1 MKSSKIKSVSFNNR
15 THTITIQTSLGTLD
29 IPYSKLMLK
38 PSQGNSIVEAYVDK
52 ELAQRCITYILK
64 DGQEDS
70 LPIEAF
76 WEYNRDP
83 DYMREIELYKLTIK
97 AIDLVASSNLS
108 KRFICRQ
115 MGTSL
120 SQLSRLLDVKNHKKT
135 IDQMLRLITILG
147 ADFEIKVAAG
157 F

>member
-1 MKSSKIKSVSFNNR
+1 MLPLGGQIPGSV
-15 THTITIQTSLGTLD
+15 
-29 IPYSKLMLK
+29 
-38 PSQGNSIVEAYVDK
+38 
-52 ELAQRCITYILK
+52 
-64 DGQEDS
+64 
-70 LPIEAF
+70 PIEAF

-83 DYMREIELYKLTIK
+83 DYRREIELYKLTVTAISLVK
-97 AIDLVASSNLS
+97 ASNLS

-120 SQLSRLLDVKNHKKT
+120 SQLSRLLDLTNQKKT

-157 F
+157 C

>member
-1 MKSSKIKSVSFNNR
+1 MLWLCPIPSLCLSPSPGNGIK
-15 THTITIQTSLGTLD
+15 D
-29 IPYSKLMLK
+29 
-38 PSQGNSIVEAYVDK
+38 AYVDK
-52 ELAQRCITYILK
+52 ELGQRCVTFMLK

-70 LPIEAF
+70 VPIEAF

-83 DYMREIELYKLTIK
+83 DYMRDIELYKLTTK
-97 AIDLVASSNLS
+97 AILLVKASNLS

-120 SQLSRLLDVKNHKKT
+120 SQLSRLLDPKNQKT
-135 IDQMLRLITILG
+135 IDQMLRLITVLG

>member
-1 MKSSKIKSVSFNNR
+1 MKSSKIKSVTFNNK
-15 THTITIQTSLGTLD
+15 TCVVTIQTSAAALD
-29 IPYSKLMLK
+29 LPYSKLMLK
-38 PSQGNSIVEAYVDK
+38 PSPGNGIKEAYVDK
-52 ELAQRCITYILK
+52 ELAQRCVTFMLK

-70 LPIEAF
+70 VPIEAF

-83 DYMREIELYKLTIK
+83 DYMREIELYKLTTK
-97 AIDLVASSNLS
+97 AISLVKASNLS

-120 SQLSRLLDVKNHKKT
+120 SQLSRLLDPKNQKKT

>member
-1 MKSSKIKSVSFNNR
+1 MKSSKIKSVEFNNK
-15 THTITIQTSLGTLD
+15 THAITIQTSAGALD
-29 IPYSKLMLK
+29 LPYSKLMLK
-38 PSQGNSIVEAYVDK
+38 PTQGNNLVDAYVDK
-52 ELAQRCITYILK
+52 ELAQRCITYTLK

-70 LPIEAF
+70 VPIEAF

-83 DYMREIELYKLTIK
+83 DYMREIELYKLTVTAISLVK
-97 AIDLVASSNLS
+97 ASNLS

-120 SQLSRLLDVKNHKKT
+120 SQLSRLLDLTNQKKT

-147 ADFEIKVAAG
+147 ADFEIKVATG

>member
-1 MKSSKIKSVSFNNR
+1 MKSSKIKNVVYNNKTR
-15 THTITIQTSLGTLD
+15 AITVETSTGALD
-29 IPYSKLMLK
+29 LPYSKLMLK
-38 PSQGNSIVEAYVDK
+38 PSSGNSIVEAYVDK
-52 ELAQRCITYILK
+52 ELGQRAVTYQLK

-70 LPIEAF
+70 IPIEAF
-76 WEYNRDP
+76 LEYNRDP

-97 AIDLVASSNLS
+97 AISLVEKSNLS

-120 SQLSRLLDVKNHKKT
+120 SQLSRLLDPTNQKKT

-147 ADFEIKVAAG
+147 AEFEIKVASG

>member
-1 MKSSKIKSVSFNNR
+1 M
-15 THTITIQTSLGTLD
+15 
-29 IPYSKLMLK
+29 
-38 PSQGNSIVEAYVDK
+38 
-52 ELAQRCITYILK
+52 LK

-70 LPIEAF
+70 VPIEAF

-83 DYMREIELYKLTIK
+83 DFMREIELYKLTTK
-97 AIDLVASSNLS
+97 AISLLKASNLS
-108 KRFICRQ
+108 KRFICRK

-120 SQLSRLLDVKNHKKT
+120 SQLSRLLDPKNQKKT

-147 ADFEIKVAAG
+147 AEFEIKVAAG